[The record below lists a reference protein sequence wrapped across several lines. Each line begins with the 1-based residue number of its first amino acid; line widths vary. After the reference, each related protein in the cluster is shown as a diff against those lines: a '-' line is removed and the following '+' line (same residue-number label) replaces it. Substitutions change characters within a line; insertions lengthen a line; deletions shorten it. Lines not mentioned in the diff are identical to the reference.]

1 MGRSDKLHFVKS
13 EPMETTELP
22 AGEPFPMPE
31 MDSNGV
37 DLSQIRNHLKLTP
50 LERLRT
56 LESAVA
62 SIIKIRRAIR
72 KAPISRNSHPAR

>member
-1 MGRSDKLHFVKS
+1 
-13 EPMETTELP
+13 MEVTSP
-22 AGEPFPMPE
+22 SSGASFPMPD

-37 DLSQIRNHLKLTP
+37 DLSQIRHHLKLTP
-50 LERLRT
+50 FERLQT

-72 KAPISRNSHPAR
+72 KAPISRDSPPTR